1 MTCGACCS
9 GFRVSFYWAE
19 ADDAPGGLVPVALTE
34 SVSPHLRC
42 MKVNDRGSERDSWR
56 CVALEGKVGEGVS
69 CSIYPLRS
77 TTCREFDAYDA
88 DGKPQ
93 EACNRARAR
102 HGLLPLE

>member
-1 MTCGACCS
+1 M
-9 GFRVSFYWAE
+9 
-19 ADDAPGGLVPVALTE
+19 ALTE
-34 SVSPHLRC
+34 PVSPYLRC
-42 MKVNDRGSERDSWR
+42 MKVDDRESWR

-93 EACNRARAR
+93 EACNKARAR